1 MLKAMLSSTSGVRGG
16 SHASGSSVDDSCG
29 HGHGH
34 GQGHGRRVR
43 IALDTVT
50 EVTEVPVGA
59 DGEAEWP
66 NAVRR
71 AAAAARGLAEG
82 VWLSPYAGPRPAD
95 GADDSETSFNFLCVK
110 VPAIGSD
117 IAVADA
123 LAHVFGYAVGV
134 DLTRRDLQAVAKGK
148 GQPWDSAK
156 AFDQSAP
163 LGAIVAR
170 TGTDL
175 QGDIRL
181 FVNDAPRQASQIS
194 HMIWSVPEI
203 IAECSRLWCLAPG
216 DLIFT
221 GTPEGVGPLV
231 PGDRVRAVID
241 GLPELTFS
249 LA

>member
-1 MLKAMLSSTSGVRGG
+1 MLSSTSGVRGG

-117 IAVADA
+117 IAVAAAGLSLTSDAKGARIVASLGA
-123 LAHVFGYAVGV
+123 LAVREPMQRCGVGSAFVEEIHDWLRLPTVGAKYVFVSFSREPRARASLIERFFRRAGYKLVCEADDDDRV
-134 DLTRRDLQAVAKGK
+134 DLAVLMRLADVDWRGRTL
-148 GQPWDSAK
+148 AHMMCR
-156 AFDQSAP
+156 
-163 LGAIVAR
+163 LAR
-170 TGTDL
+170 
-175 QGDIRL
+175 
-181 FVNDAPRQASQIS
+181 
-194 HMIWSVPEI
+194 
-203 IAECSRLWCLAPG
+203 
-216 DLIFT
+216 
-221 GTPEGVGPLV
+221 
-231 PGDRVRAVID
+231 
-241 GLPELTFS
+241 
-249 LA
+249 